1 MRYNQQQKG
10 RSEAFA
16 KFRDLL
22 GEQMVGGI
30 PEIKDDVRR
39 VVQASGG
46 RLE

>member
-16 KFRDLL
+16 QFRDIL
-22 GEQMVGGI
+22 GAKMASGI
-30 PEIKDDVRR
+30 PEIRDDVKK
-39 VVQASGG
+39 VVESTGG